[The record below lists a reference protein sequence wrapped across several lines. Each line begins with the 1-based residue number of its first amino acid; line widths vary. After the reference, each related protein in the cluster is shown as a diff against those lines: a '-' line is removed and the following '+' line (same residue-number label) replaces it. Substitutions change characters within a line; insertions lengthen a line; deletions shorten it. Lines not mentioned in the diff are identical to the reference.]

1 MLRTALM
8 TVVAAGTL
16 VGVATPAS
24 AAPGDPTISITGL
37 DNGNLQPGSQATLTF
52 TIKASGL
59 AAGNSYNIAV
69 TSSLAPDV
77 TLKHGGSNCGGSC
90 TYLVTIAP
98 GDSKDDSVT
107 LVAAQNPTGVPA
119 GQQKGGS
126 IRIDVTD
133 PDTSKT
139 VTKSQ
144 AITLQ
149 GPAQQAPTSVNQI
162 SGTVKDV
169 STGQPIPGATVG
181 LQDSAGHNF
190 STTTNNS
197 GQYTFK
203 STQSNPIAPGTLAV
217 EAVKDGYKAASNHA
231 NVQAGQSFAFQALML
246 ESTAT
251 PSATG
256 PAAVDPSL
264 AAPSDS
270 QAAVQP
276 ITTPAAKTGGS
287 GVSTILIALG
297 GLLVLLGIA
306 AIVFILVRRR
316 RDDGE
321 DPDEL
326 DEDAPRRG
334 PSPVPASRGNY
345 RGAPDATAVVR
356 SGGYGEPTMAGRSPM
371 SDAPTMMHSRP
382 PVDECPGPCGAPPRT
397 GYES

>member
-169 STGQPIPGATVG
+169 STGQP
-181 LQDSAGHNF
+181 
-190 STTTNNS
+190 S
-197 GQYTFK
+197 GR
-203 STQSNPIAPGTLAV
+203 SPL
-217 EAVKDGYKAASNHA
+217 
-231 NVQAGQSFAFQALML
+231 
-246 ESTAT
+246 
-251 PSATG
+251 
-256 PAAVDPSL
+256 
-264 AAPSDS
+264 
-270 QAAVQP
+270 
-276 ITTPAAKTGGS
+276 
-287 GVSTILIALG
+287 
-297 GLLVLLGIA
+297 
-306 AIVFILVRRR
+306 RRR
-316 RDDGE
+316 RPAAAGS
-321 DPDEL
+321 PRSSSRSAGCWYCWASRRSCSSWYAGAVMMAKTPTSL
-326 DEDAPRRG
+326 TRTRRAVGRRRYRRAGATTGARRMPRRWYAAAG
-334 PSPVPASRGNY
+334 TASR
-345 RGAPDATAVVR
+345 RWRDAARCRTR
-356 SGGYGEPTMAGRSPM
+356 
-371 SDAPTMMHSRP
+371 RP
-382 PVDECPGPCGAPPRT
+382 
-397 GYES
+397 